1 LEQKKTKDK
10 KTEAKTLNKIKT
22 HIKWWDLKK
31 RVKKLLLYNKKYKNR
46 FTINSILIIK
56 LNKTWWNKKIKEV
69 KKNPE
74 KNKNHIIIND
84 RIKKNLKDK
93 KRIKKLK
100 CTIKKMLWAC

>member
-1 LEQKKTKDK
+1 
-10 KTEAKTLNKIKT
+10 
-22 HIKWWDLKK
+22 LKK

>member
-1 LEQKKTKDK
+1 MKQKKTKDQ

-31 RVKKLLLYNKKYKNR
+31 KAKKILLYNKKYKNW

-56 LNKTWWNKKIKEV
+56 LNKTWWNKKIK
-69 KKNPE
+69 KKNQE